1 MHRTYYIAVLL
12 LASCLAIGCGA
23 QEKTEDGQSA
33 LTRYADQLEKSGLV
47 EKLDRLDQRLATI
60 EQGLADLQKNGM
72 NTAPPVRVVK
82 PAIDSAA
89 GTPNPPSPDG
99 VAEGTKEAAR
109 LTAGAGSSAEDV
121 PAPPVGVVTS
131 AKTSP
136 APSFA
141 LTVSAP
147 TEEVQITLWHAY
159 RGQEKEAFEKTCAD
173 FTARFPTIVV
183 APQEVPFMALRDKI
197 VVTVPRGTGPDLFVY
212 VHNPMGDWLLKGDI
226 LVPLSSYID
235 KFDSF
240 DNLEKFIPDT
250 VKALAYDGTL
260 YGLPLAFKAR
270 AMFYNKK
277 FIKNVPTTVESLV
290 TAAREATSGEG
301 EERIYGMLYE
311 AGLLYHHAPFAHGF
325 GATIL
330 DDSGQAHINSEQFIR
345 SAQMVR
351 DWVQKEEVLPDLNKD
366 MAKFL
371 FNNNQAGIV
380 FKGPWFLGEID
391 EGIEYGV
398 APMPDVA
405 EGQPAKPYLGADGI
419 YLADCSKN
427 KDLAFQVM
435 RYLVSDQAAEVR
447 YVKGGQLVANAG
459 LYDNEELS
467 AKANPALE
475 VFRKQ
480 AENSVVI
487 SARPEMQAVWSTADN
502 ALRKIIFGDGVA
514 KEVLDEAQAKIEKDI
529 ASMGSK

>member
-1 MHRTYYIAVLL
+1 MFLEIFELT
-12 LASCLAIGCGA
+12 ASNMRVFILTLFLVIGCGA
-23 QEKTEDGQSA
+23 QEKTEDGKSA

-60 EQGLADLQKNGM
+60 EQGLADLQKHGV
-72 NTAPPVRVVK
+72 TPTPPVRVV
-82 PAIDSAA
+82 
-89 GTPNPPSPDG
+89 TPSRDHATASTNPLPPVRVVTPSDPPDT
-99 VAEGTKEAAR
+99 ASSD
-109 LTAGAGSSAEDV
+109 LTPTV
-121 PAPPVGVVTS
+121 RVVTPAPFTL
-131 AKTSP
+131 TIP
-136 APSFA
+136 AP
-141 LTVSAP
+141 TQI
-147 TEEVQITLWHAY
+147 TRITLWHAY
-159 RGQEKEAFEKTCAD
+159 RGQEREAFEKTCSD
-173 FTARFPTIVV
+173 FTAKFPTIVV

-226 LVPLSSYID
+226 LVPLSSYIE

-240 DNLEKFIPDT
+240 DNLAKFIPDT

-277 FIKNVPTTVESLV
+277 LVKDVPTTVDSLV
-290 TAAREATSGEG
+290 IAARTASRGEG
-301 EERIYGMLYE
+301 EERVYGLLYE
-311 AGLLYHHAPFAHGF
+311 AGLLYHHAPFAHGL
-325 GATIL
+325 GATIM
-330 DDSGQAHINSEQFIR
+330 DDGGKAHINSEQFVK
-345 SAQMVR
+345 SAEMVR
-351 DWVQKEEVLPDLNKD
+351 DWVQNEEVLPDLNKD

-419 YLADCSKN
+419 YLANCSQN
-427 KDLAFQVM
+427 KELAFQVM
-435 RYLVSDQAAEVR
+435 RYLVSDQAAAVR
-447 YVKGGQLVANAG
+447 YVEGGQLVANAG
-459 LYDNEELS
+459 LYDDKQLS
-467 AKANPALE
+467 SKANPALE

-480 AENSVVI
+480 ADNAVII

-514 KEVLDEAQAKIEKDI
+514 QEVLNEAQAKIEKDI
-529 ASMGSK
+529 ASMGNK